1 MILFAYKTA
10 MGLDKKLLQ
19 LMDGSFPN
27 FLLVEE
33 NQRSAVIFKTGNIP
47 STWSWLNAVVRFEC
61 ENSAIDVIIN
71 FL

>member
-33 NQRSAVIFKTGNIP
+33 NQRSAASPGVSKWAGTQYFYPSEIVYSTGRNY
-47 STWSWLNAVVRFEC
+47 
-61 ENSAIDVIIN
+61 
-71 FL
+71 